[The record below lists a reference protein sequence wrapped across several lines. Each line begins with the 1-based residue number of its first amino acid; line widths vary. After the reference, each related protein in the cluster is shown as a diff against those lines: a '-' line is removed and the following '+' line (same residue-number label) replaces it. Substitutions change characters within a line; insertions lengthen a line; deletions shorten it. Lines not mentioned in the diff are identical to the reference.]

1 MDALNLLETARVVD
15 GSGLLEIVRIL
26 GLIVLVWFALVGWK
40 LLLFLRVCRRPA
52 PGPLGRQAAELA
64 RRSAHNNLWTH

>member
-1 MDALNLLETARVVD
+1 MDV
-15 GSGLLEIVRIL
+15 LEIARIF

-40 LLLFLRVCRRPA
+40 LLLLLRVSRRPA
-52 PGPLGRQAAELA
+52 AGPLGRQAAELA